1 MYEVTNAEL
10 GRSLVRIE
18 AKLDTVNIDHERR
31 IRTLERW
38 MYVNLGLA
46 VAGATTGIGGL
57 LAVILNAA
65 GP

>member
-18 AKLDTVNIDHERR
+18 GKLDTVTSDHERR

-38 MYVNLGLA
+38 MYVNVGLA
-46 VAGATTGIGGL
+46 VAGATSGLGGL
-57 LAVILNAA
+57 LAVILEA
-65 GP
+65 GT